1 MLQQPYRPRCG
12 RRAALRSQSRRRIE
26 LPDGAR
32 LRFERV
38 QSDSRCPMDALCVWA
53 GDATISVTLN
63 PANGP
68 TESREMHTQP
78 TGSQIWYANYT
89 ITLTAL
95 APYPDRARKFWRPT
109 TSRRLS
115 SPRVLSWM
123 RRKSLAVEDG
133 FSAV

>member
-1 MLQQPYRPRCG
+1 MMMRVVVFITALAGAGCFNSPTGPD
-12 RRAALRSQSRRRIE
+12 AAVGHPFDLKAGAVST

-38 QSDSRCPMDALCVWA
+38 QSDSRCPMDAMCVWA

-68 TESREMHTQP
+68 TESREMHTQA
-78 TGSQIWYANYT
+78 TGSQISYASYT

-95 APYPDRARKFWRPT
+95 APYPR
-109 TSRRLS
+109 S
-115 SPRVLSWM
+115 SQEILPADYVATFVV
-123 RRKSLAVEDG
+123 AVR
-133 FSAV
+133 

>member
-1 MLQQPYRPRCG
+1 MARIIVLVPALIVAACVNSPTGPDAVVGRPFDLKAG
-12 RRAALRSQSRRRIE
+12 AVSV

-63 PANGP
+63 PARGA

-78 TGSQIWYANYT
+78 TGSQISYANYT

-95 APYPDRARKFWRPT
+95 APYPRSSQEIRAVDYIATF
-109 TSRRLS
+109 
-115 SPRVLSWM
+115 VV
-123 RRKSLAVEDG
+123 AVR
-133 FSAV
+133 

>member
-1 MLQQPYRPRCG
+1 MARIIVLVPALIVAACVNSPTGPDAVVGRPFDLKAG
-12 RRAALRSQSRRRIE
+12 AVSV

-68 TESREMHTQP
+68 TESREMHIQA
-78 TGSQIWYANYT
+78 TGSQISYASYT

-95 APYPDRARKFWRPT
+95 APYPRSSQEIRAADYVATF
-109 TSRRLS
+109 
-115 SPRVLSWM
+115 
-123 RRKSLAVEDG
+123 AV
-133 FSAV
+133 AVR